1 MKLEEVPSFFSFF
14 KDYDVSKAAKKENK
28 DAEEEEEDEDEME
41 IIEEE
46 YDLGLF
52 IKEELI
58 PYAIEYYLGII
69 KDEYPGEEDEFGDD
83 EEEESEEEEEKPR
96 KGGRKK

>member
-1 MKLEEVPSFFSFF
+1 LDK
-14 KDYDVSKAAKKENK
+14 KKED
-28 DAEEEEEDEDEME
+28 DAEEDEEDEMPEEE

-58 PYAIEYYLGII
+58 PYAIEYYLGIV
-69 KDEYPGEEDEFGDD
+69 KEEGDEFDEDFEEDEEDVL
-83 EEEESEEEEEKPR
+83 S
-96 KGGRKK
+96 

>member
-1 MKLEEVPSFFSFF
+1 
-14 KDYDVSKAAKKENK
+14 
-28 DAEEEEEDEDEME
+28 ME

-69 KDEYPGEEDEFGDD
+69 KDDGEDGEDMDDFEDD
-83 EEEESEEEEEKPR
+83 EEEEEEPR
-96 KGGRKK
+96 HKQKGKKH

>member
-1 MKLEEVPSFFSFF
+1 MANVDKN
-14 KDYDVSKAAKKENK
+14 KE
-28 DAEEEEEDEDEME
+28 DDEDEEDEVPEDE

-58 PYAIEYYLGII
+58 PYAIEYYLGVV
-69 KDEYPGEEDEFGDD
+69 KDDEGEDGEDYEDED
-83 EEEESEEEEEKPR
+83 ELS
-96 KGGRKK
+96 